1 MYSPFHRIVSRL
13 LPLVVG
19 GALLLSIGPDGLGT
33 AAQASLRLAQ
43 ISLELFHMGLAVFR
57 VCGI

>member
-1 MYSPFHRIVSRL
+1 MYSPFHRVASRL

-19 GALLLSIGPDGLGT
+19 GTVLLSTGPDALRT
-33 AAQASLRLAQ
+33 VAQASILLAQ
-43 ISLELFHMGLAVFR
+43 ISLELCQMGFAVLQ

>member
-1 MYSPFHRIVSRL
+1 MYSRFNRIASRF

-19 GALLLSIGPDGLGT
+19 GTLLLSTGPDALRTVG
-33 AAQASLRLAQ
+33 QASLLLAQ
-43 ISLELFHMGLAVFR
+43 ISLELCQLGLAVLR

>member
-1 MYSPFHRIVSRL
+1 MYPRFHHIPSRF

-19 GALLLSIGPDGLGT
+19 GTLLLSTGPDALRT
-33 AAQASLRLAQ
+33 VVQASLLLAR
-43 ISLELFHMGLAVFR
+43 ISLELCQMGLAVLR

>member
-1 MYSPFHRIVSRL
+1 MYSHFHRIASRL

-19 GALLLSIGPDGLGT
+19 GTLVLSAGPAALRT
-33 AAQASLRLAQ
+33 VAQASLLLAQ
-43 ISLELFHMGLAVFR
+43 ICLELCQMGLAVLR

>member
-1 MYSPFHRIVSRL
+1 MYSRFHRIPSRF

-19 GALLLSIGPDGLGT
+19 GTLLLSTGPDALRTVG
-33 AAQASLRLAQ
+33 QASLLLAQ
-43 ISLELFHMGLAVFR
+43 ISLELCQLGLAVLR

>member
-1 MYSPFHRIVSRL
+1 MYSRFHRIASRF

-19 GALLLSIGPDGLGT
+19 GTLLLSTGPDALRTVG
-33 AAQASLRLAQ
+33 QASLLLAQ
-43 ISLELFHMGLAVFR
+43 ISLELCQLGLAVLR

>member
-1 MYSPFHRIVSRL
+1 MYSPFHRVVSRL

-19 GALLLSIGPDGLGT
+19 GALLLSTGPGALRT
-33 AAQASLRLAQ
+33 VSQASLLLAQ
-43 ISLELFHMGLAVFR
+43 ISLELCHMSLAVLR